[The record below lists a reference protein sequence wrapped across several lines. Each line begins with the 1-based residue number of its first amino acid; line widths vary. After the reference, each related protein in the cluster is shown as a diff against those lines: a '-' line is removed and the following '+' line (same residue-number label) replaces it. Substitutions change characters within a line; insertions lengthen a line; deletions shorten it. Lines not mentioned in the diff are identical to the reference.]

1 MMSTNV
7 NPLDEV
13 SVKLLEELQ
22 RDARVSYS
30 ALARRVG
37 LSTPTVIE
45 RIRKLEDAGIISG
58 YGVRLNAAA
67 LGLGVIALIEVKT
80 NPTQYPKVLEFART
94 VEAVRECYFVTGD
107 SSFVARVL
115 VKSIDEL
122 QGLIERLGMFGATRT
137 SVVLSQP
144 IVKEVLDV
152 RGGLEQR

>member
-1 MMSTNV
+1 MSTNV
-7 NPLDEV
+7 NPLDEI
-13 SVKLLEELQ
+13 SLRLLNELQ
-22 RDARVSYS
+22 RDARISYS

-45 RIRKLEDAGIISG
+45 RIRKLEDAQVITG
-58 YGVRLNAAA
+58 YGVRLNASA

-94 VEAVRECYFVTGD
+94 NEAVRECYFVTGD
-107 SSFVARVL
+107 SSFVARIL

-122 QGLIERLGMFGATRT
+122 QGLIEKMGMFGATRT

-144 IVKEVLDV
+144 IIKDFLDITSIK
-152 RGGLEQR
+152 RS

>member
-1 MMSTNV
+1 MSTNV
-7 NPLDEV
+7 NPLDDV
-13 SVKLLEELQ
+13 SLRLLEELQ

-45 RIRKLEDAGIISG
+45 RIRKLEDAGIIAG

-94 VEAVRECYFVTGD
+94 TPSVRECYFVTGD
-107 SSFVARVL
+107 NSFMARIL

-122 QGLIERLGMFGATRT
+122 QGLIEKMGMFGATRT

-144 IVKEVLDV
+144 IVKDFLDIASIK
-152 RGGLEQR
+152 RA

>member
-1 MMSTNV
+1 MSTNV
-7 NPLDEV
+7 NPLDDV
-13 SVKLLEELQ
+13 SLRLLEELQ
-22 RDARVSYS
+22 RDARISYS

-45 RIRKLEDAGIISG
+45 RIRKLEDAGIIAG

-80 NPTQYPKVLEFART
+80 NPTQYQKVLEFARAT
-94 VEAVRECYFVTGD
+94 PSVRECYFVTGD
-107 SSFVARVL
+107 NSFMARIL

-122 QGLIERLGMFGATRT
+122 QGLIEKMGMFGATRT

-144 IVKEVLDV
+144 IVKDFLDIASMK
-152 RGGLEQR
+152 RA

>member
-1 MMSTNV
+1 MSTNV
-7 NPLDEV
+7 NLLDDV
-13 SVKLLEELQ
+13 SLRLLEELQ

-45 RIRKLEDAGIISG
+45 RIRKLEDAQVIAG

-80 NPTQYPKVLEFART
+80 NPMQYQKVLEFARAN
-94 VEAVRECYFVTGD
+94 EAVRECYFVTGD
-107 SSFVARVL
+107 NSFITRIL

-122 QGLIERLGMFGATRT
+122 QGLIEKMGMFGATRT

-144 IVKEVLDV
+144 IVKDVLDIASMK
-152 RGGLEQR
+152 RG

>member
-1 MMSTNV
+1 MSTNV

-13 SVKLLEELQ
+13 SLRLLEELQ

-30 ALARRVG
+30 ELARRVG

-45 RIRKLEDAGIISG
+45 RIRKLEDAGVITG
-58 YGVRLNAAA
+58 YGVRLNATA

-115 VKSIDEL
+115 VRSIDEL
-122 QGLIERLGMFGATRT
+122 QGLIERLGMFGSTRT

-144 IVKEVLDV
+144 IVKDVLDV
-152 RGGLEQR
+152 RSIRGA

>member
-1 MMSTNV
+1 MATNV
-7 NPLDEV
+7 NPLDDL
-13 SVKLLEELQ
+13 SLKILEELQ

-45 RIRKLEDAGIISG
+45 RIRKLEDAGVIAG
-58 YGVRLNAAA
+58 YGVRLNPEA
-67 LGLGVIALIEVKT
+67 LGLGVMALIEVKT
-80 NPTQYPKVLEFART
+80 NPTQYPKVLEFAQR

-107 SSFVARVL
+107 SSFVARIL

-122 QGLIERLGMFGATRT
+122 QGLIERMGMFGATRT

-144 IVKEVLDV
+144 IIKNHLDIAGMK
-152 RGGLEQR
+152 RA

>member
-1 MMSTNV
+1 MSTNV
-7 NPLDEV
+7 NPLDDV
-13 SVKLLEELQ
+13 SLRLLEELQ

-45 RIRKLEDAGIISG
+45 RIRKLEDAGIIAG

-80 NPTQYPKVLEFART
+80 NPTQYSKVLEFART
-94 VEAVRECYFVTGD
+94 TPSVRECYFVTGD
-107 SSFVARVL
+107 NSFMARIL

-122 QGLIERLGMFGATRT
+122 QGLIEKMGMFGATRT

-144 IVKEVLDV
+144 IVKDFLDIASIK
-152 RGGLEQR
+152 RA

>member
-1 MMSTNV
+1 MSTNV
-7 NPLDEV
+7 NPLDDV
-13 SVKLLEELQ
+13 SLRLLEELQ
-22 RDARVSYS
+22 RDARISYS

-45 RIRKLEDAGIISG
+45 RIRKLEDAGIIAG

-80 NPTQYPKVLEFART
+80 NPTQYQKVLEFART
-94 VEAVRECYFVTGD
+94 TPSVRESYFVNGD
-107 SSFVARVL
+107 NSFMARIL

-122 QGLIERLGMFGATRT
+122 QGLIEKMGMFGATRT

-144 IVKEVLDV
+144 IVKDFLDIASMK
-152 RGGLEQR
+152 RA

>member
-1 MMSTNV
+1 MSTNV
-7 NPLDEV
+7 NPLDDV
-13 SVKLLEELQ
+13 SLRLLEELQ
-22 RDARVSYS
+22 RDARISYS

-45 RIRKLEDAGIISG
+45 RIRKLEDAGIIAG

-80 NPTQYPKVLEFART
+80 NPTQYQKVLEFART
-94 VEAVRECYFVTGD
+94 TPSVRECYFVTGD
-107 SSFVARVL
+107 NSFMARIL

-122 QGLIERLGMFGATRT
+122 QGLIEKMGMFGATRT

-144 IVKEVLDV
+144 IVKDFLDIASMK
-152 RGGLEQR
+152 RA

>member
-1 MMSTNV
+1 MPTNV
-7 NPLDEV
+7 NPLDDV
-13 SVKLLEELQ
+13 SLRLLEELQ

-45 RIRKLEDAGIISG
+45 RIRKLEDAGIIAG

-80 NPTQYPKVLEFART
+80 NPTQYSKVLEFART
-94 VEAVRECYFVTGD
+94 TPSVRECYFVTGD
-107 SSFVARVL
+107 NSFMARIL

-122 QGLIERLGMFGATRT
+122 QGLIEKMGMFGATRT

-144 IVKEVLDV
+144 IVKDFLDIASIK
-152 RGGLEQR
+152 RA

>member
-1 MMSTNV
+1 MSTNV
-7 NPLDEV
+7 NLLDDI
-13 SVKLLEELQ
+13 SLRLLEELQ
-22 RDARVSYS
+22 RDARISYS

-45 RIRKLEDAGIISG
+45 RIRKLEDAGVITG

-80 NPTQYPKVLEFART
+80 NPTQYAKVLEFART
-94 VEAVRECYFVTGD
+94 TPSVRECYFVTGD
-107 SSFVARVL
+107 NSFMARIL

-122 QGLIERLGMFGATRT
+122 QGLIEKMGMFGATRT

-144 IVKEVLDV
+144 IVKDFLDIASMK
-152 RGGLEQR
+152 RA

>member
-1 MMSTNV
+1 
-7 NPLDEV
+7 LDEV